1 MHQNETLFGN
11 TMYILKIARLLYTG
25 ILDDFTSKQAISI
38 LQAVSVNN
46 CNYINFNKYWNLI
59 IIRIIIIIVIIITAD
74 TVVATAN
81 QS

>member
-46 CNYINFNKYWNLI
+46 CNYINFNKY
-59 IIRIIIIIVIIITAD
+59 
-74 TVVATAN
+74 
-81 QS
+81 